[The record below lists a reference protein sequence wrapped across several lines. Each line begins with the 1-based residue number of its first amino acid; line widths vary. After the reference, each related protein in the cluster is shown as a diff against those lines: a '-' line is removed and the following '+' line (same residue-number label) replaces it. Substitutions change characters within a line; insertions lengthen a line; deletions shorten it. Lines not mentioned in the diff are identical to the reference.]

1 MSGPNTTF
9 SAPNDSR
16 FAKTE
21 LGANFRS
28 NKPAPY
34 AGIEGSYGSLDQRY
48 VARHFLQRFES
59 YMLTTNVG
67 PGDWPR
73 CIVNFLQGEIFH
85 YAEAW
90 QKNVENFGKTW
101 DQYKREFLAREHPP
115 NFRHQVVTQLR
126 QAAMKRLSVEDFD
139 AYVKI
144 FRTCR
149 GILDPREDDILDLGS
164 EEAVNEFVQG
174 LHPSIYQEWY
184 TTCLMDL
191 GDRTHIRERL
201 DITMEVCRNHTRSLM
216 ARANPTKP
224 ITSATDF
231 AALASLDYYPD
242 AKSDIVA
249 PGIIPNVV
257 KKSANPY
264 QQAAF
269 ADDPMDIDAIN
280 VSPNGNPADTNT
292 TIFRTSKEIFQTTT
306 ILIAITLIV
315 DPTTLTATVDNVNL
329 LDVQPV
335 LPATTRVLLTVTS
348 DVIIVANLVTRWL
361 TAAQK
366 TASTT
371 PRGHWESDTFNNIE
385 SITPSELY
393 ANKVQFGRLAKSKD
407 NSLGVCV
414 IRMENEPGGEEGVLP
429 KQFSEFSDVVTND
442 PPDKLPPQKDI
453 SHRIDTIPT
462 AKIPAKPPYRLSQ
475 QENKILTTEIE
486 KLIKTEFI
494 RPS

>member
-280 VSPNGNPADTNT
+280 VSPNGNP
-292 TIFRTSKEIFQTTT
+292 RRYKY
-306 ILIAITLIV
+306 
-315 DPTTLTATVDNVNL
+315 
-329 LDVQPV
+329 
-335 LPATTRVLLTVTS
+335 
-348 DVIIVANLVTRWL
+348 
-361 TAAQK
+361 
-366 TASTT
+366 
-371 PRGHWESDTFNNIE
+371 NN
-385 SITPSELY
+385 
-393 ANKVQFGRLAKSKD
+393 
-407 NSLGVCV
+407 
-414 IRMENEPGGEEGVLP
+414 
-429 KQFSEFSDVVTND
+429 FSDVKRNFSNNNYSNRNYSNRGSNNFNRNSGQRQSPGRSARPTRNNKSPVNSNIRCYNCG
-442 PPDKLPPQKDI
+442 KLGHKMVDCR
-453 SHRIDTIPT
+453 SKNGLYH
-462 AKIPAKPPYRLSQ
+462 A
-475 QENKILTTEIE
+475 
-486 KLIKTEFI
+486 
-494 RPS
+494 